1 MTNQLETPPNSQ
13 KILGK
18 KGLIAFI
25 ALMNMFIP
33 LSTDMY
39 LPALPTMNTYFN
51 SSTSVTNLTLSGF
64 FLFYAVGILFWGP
77 LSDKF
82 GRRSV
87 LLIGSLI
94 YMVASVLSAM
104 STSIYFL
111 IATRI
116 FQAIGAGGITS
127 VSMAIIK
134 DCYEGKMRESILA
147 ISQSIGGLAPMIA
160 PVIGG
165 FVLQFSTW
173 RGIFWTLAAISV
185 INLVFAILFQDTLKE
200 EERFRGSIFGSIRR
214 LFVVAKNKSF
224 ILPALIFSLSALP
237 FMGYL
242 AVSSY
247 IYQDFFGLSAQTYSY
262 YFAANALLS
271 ILGPFVY
278 IKFFSNTNK
287 NVFAS
292 FVMIVSVISGILM
305 ITIGGILPI
314 LFWASFALMSLAGS
328 VMRPFSSNLLLDQQE
343 GDAGSTSSLINTLFT
358 VLGSIGMSI
367 ASIHWRNI
375 VIGLGLMIAVFSAIS
390 LFGWIA
396 FMKSAIPCKGLK
408 ESPQC
413 NSEQ

>member
-214 LFVVAKNKSF
+214 L
-224 ILPALIFSLSALP
+224 
-237 FMGYL
+237 
-242 AVSSY
+242 
-247 IYQDFFGLSAQTYSY
+247 
-262 YFAANALLS
+262 
-271 ILGPFVY
+271 
-278 IKFFSNTNK
+278 
-287 NVFAS
+287 
-292 FVMIVSVISGILM
+292 
-305 ITIGGILPI
+305 
-314 LFWASFALMSLAGS
+314 
-328 VMRPFSSNLLLDQQE
+328 
-343 GDAGSTSSLINTLFT
+343 
-358 VLGSIGMSI
+358 
-367 ASIHWRNI
+367 
-375 VIGLGLMIAVFSAIS
+375 
-390 LFGWIA
+390 
-396 FMKSAIPCKGLK
+396 
-408 ESPQC
+408 
-413 NSEQ
+413 

>member
-1 MTNQLETPPNSQ
+1 MTNQMQTLQNKQ

-18 KGLIAFI
+18 KGLITFI
-25 ALMNMFIP
+25 ALMNMFVP

-39 LPALPTMNTYFN
+39 LPALPIMNTYFN

-64 FLFYAVGILFWGP
+64 FLFYAIGILFWGP

-82 GRRSV
+82 GRKPI
-87 LLIGSLI
+87 LLIGSAI
-94 YMVASVLSAM
+94 YMAASILSAM
-104 STSIYFL
+104 STDIYYL
-111 IATRI
+111 IVTRI
-116 FQAIGAGGITS
+116 FQAIGAGGIS
-127 VSMAIIK
+127 SISMAIIK
-134 DCYEGKMRESILA
+134 DCYEGKKRESILA
-147 ISQSIGGLAPMIA
+147 ISQSIAGLAPMIA

-173 RGIFWTLAAISV
+173 RGIFWTLAVISM
-185 INLVFAILFQDTLKE
+185 INLVFAILFSETLKKE
-200 EERFRGSIFGSIRR
+200 EQYTGTIFGSIGR
-214 LFVVAKNKSF
+214 LVVVAKNKSF

-271 ILGPFVY
+271 ILAPFAY
-278 IKFFSNTNK
+278 IKFFSNSNK
-287 NVFAS
+287 HVFAS
-292 FVMIVSVISGILM
+292 SVMIVSVVSGILVM
-305 ITIGGILPI
+305 TIGGILPI

-358 VLGSIGMSI
+358 VLGSVGMSI
-367 ASIHWRNI
+367 ASMPWSNI
-375 VIGLGLMIAVFSAIS
+375 IIGLGLMIAVFSAIS

-396 FMKSAIPCKGLK
+396 FMKSPIPCKGLK
-408 ESPQC
+408 EFPLC
-413 NSEQ
+413 KDEK

>member
-1 MTNQLETPPNSQ
+1 MSNALHTAPNNQ

-82 GRRSV
+82 GRRLV
-87 LLIGSLI
+87 LLIGSII
-94 YMVASVLSAM
+94 YMASSISAALAGD
-104 STSIYFL
+104 IYLL
-111 IATRI
+111 IVTRI
-116 FQAIGAGGITS
+116 CQALGAGGITS

-134 DCYEGKMRESILA
+134 DCYSGKTRESILA
-147 ISQSIGGLAPMIA
+147 ICQAIGGLAPMLA

-165 FVLQFSTW
+165 FILKFSTW
-173 RGIFWTLAAISV
+173 RGVFWTLAAISV

-200 EERFRGSIFGSIRR
+200 EERFRGSILGSIGR
-214 LFVVAKNKSF
+214 LFVVGKNKSF
-224 ILPALIFSLSALP
+224 IIPALVFSLSSIP

-247 IYQDFFGLSAQTYSY
+247 IYQDFFGLSAQVYSY
-262 YFAANALLS
+262 YFAANAVLS

-278 IKFFSNTNK
+278 IKFFTNTNK
-287 NVFAS
+287 KVFAS
-292 FVMIVSVISGILM
+292 GVLIVSAVSGVLVIA
-305 ITIGGILPI
+305 IGTILPI
-314 LFWASFALMSLAGS
+314 LFWISFALMSLAGA

-343 GDAGSTSSLINTLFT
+343 GDAGSTASIINTLFT
-358 VLGSIGMSI
+358 VLGSVGMSI
-367 ASIHWRNI
+367 ASIPWSNTI
-375 VIGLGLMIAVFSAIS
+375 IGLGGMITVFSAIS
-390 LFGWIA
+390 LVMWIL
-396 FMKSAIPCKGLK
+396 FMKSSVPCKGLK
-408 ESPQC
+408 EFPIC
-413 NSEQ
+413 SEE